1 LRLHNILTYLIYW
14 LRGQDLNLRP
24 SGYEPNIFGGFLPN
38 IRVVDKWWTVLM
50 NLILGGQLVD
60 SKKVLQKQDILPKL
74 GDKCWIT
81 VILLFHC

>member
-1 LRLHNILTYLIYW
+1 M
-14 LRGQDLNLRP
+14 NLRP

-60 SKKVLQKQDILPKL
+60 SKKVVQKQDVLPKL
-74 GDKCWIT
+74 DDKCWIT
-81 VILLFHC
+81 VILLINC

>member
-1 LRLHNILTYLIYW
+1 M
-14 LRGQDLNLRP
+14 NLRP

-60 SKKVLQKQDILPKL
+60 SKKVVQKKDILPKL
-74 GDKCWIT
+74 DDKCWIT